1 MRTLITTNHNYFIS
15 NYSSQ
20 VLQLSVFTPDADSEY
35 ETGDLIVH
43 FTNGKT
49 YYYPTVKVSAGMGL
63 SQAESAGKYFNAHI
77 RGLTYQ
83 NVSDNDGLVDA
94 LKDMAGLLEPA

>member
-1 MRTLITTNHNYFIS
+1 MRTIITTNHNYFIS

-20 VLQLSVFTPDADSEY
+20 VLLLSVFTPHADSEY
-35 ETGDLIVH
+35 ETGDLILH

-49 YYYPTVKVSAGMGL
+49 YYYPTVRVSTWMGL

-77 RGLTYQ
+77 RNLTSQ
-83 NVSDNDGLVDA
+83 DVSDNTGLVDA
-94 LKDMAGLLEPA
+94 LKDMADLGVSV